1 MKSSMLRKVY
11 SAEEFRKN
19 GHELIDQLSD
29 HLEAAINEPN
39 KKVIK
44 WKEPDDEY
52 DFWKEYNPN
61 NSFAAFNQEV
71 IKRCVHLHNPKYMGH
86 QISPSAPITAL
97 SSLLNALLNNGMGVY
112 EMGMA
117 PTAMERVVCKE
128 ICEVIGYGKSSDGFL
143 TSGGTLANLTALL
156 CARNKIV
163 KTNVWE
169 EGNTSKLAIMVSEEA
184 HYCIDRAARIMGLGA
199 KGIIKIPV
207 DSNYAIRTDLLES
220 YFDQANEK
228 GLEVF
233 AVIGSAP
240 STATGVYDD
249 LEEMANFAIKKK
261 IWFHID
267 GAHGGAAIFSSKY
280 KRLLKGIEKA
290 NSVAIDGHKMM
301 MMPSITTALLFKDGQ
316 DTHHTFRQ
324 KADYLLQESVEE
336 DWYNLA
342 KRTFECTKYM
352 MSLHWY
358 ILMRFYGRKVFDNF
372 VTTLYDL
379 GREMRDLILTD
390 SFFELAVEP
399 VCNIVCFR
407 VVGVTT
413 SKDTLNKLN
422 TDIRQSLLE
431 DGSYYIV
438 KTSLGNTTY
447 LRCTLM
453 NPFTTKEDIQGLLN
467 LIKVKTHQLLSLKNN
482 KP

>member
-39 KKVIK
+39 KRVIK

-128 ICEVIGYGKSSDGFL
+128 ICEVIGYGKTSDGFL

-207 DSNYAIRTDLLES
+207 DNNYAIRTDLLES

-240 STATGVYDD
+240 STATGVYDA
-249 LEEMANFAIKKK
+249 LEEVANFAIKKK

-301 MMPSITTALLFKDGQ
+301 M
-316 DTHHTFRQ
+316 
-324 KADYLLQESVEE
+324 
-336 DWYNLA
+336 
-342 KRTFECTKYM
+342 
-352 MSLHWY
+352 
-358 ILMRFYGRKVFDNF
+358 
-372 VTTLYDL
+372 
-379 GREMRDLILTD
+379 
-390 SFFELAVEP
+390 
-399 VCNIVCFR
+399 
-407 VVGVTT
+407 
-413 SKDTLNKLN
+413 
-422 TDIRQSLLE
+422 
-431 DGSYYIV
+431 
-438 KTSLGNTTY
+438 
-447 LRCTLM
+447 
-453 NPFTTKEDIQGLLN
+453 
-467 LIKVKTHQLLSLKNN
+467 
-482 KP
+482 